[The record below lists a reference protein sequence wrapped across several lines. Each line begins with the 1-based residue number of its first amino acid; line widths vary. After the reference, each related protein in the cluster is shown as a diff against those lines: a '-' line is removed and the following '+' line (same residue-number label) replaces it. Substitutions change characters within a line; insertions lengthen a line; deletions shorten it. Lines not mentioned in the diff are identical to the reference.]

1 MRPKRGSREDDERI
15 LLALHL
21 VENEGWTCR
30 AAGEVIGLTKNA
42 VIGHTGRVRNEYG
55 ICRCNIHENRTS
67 GLPPFWWATSEHAKA
82 LVASIAPSA
91 YNARKVE
98 AA

>member
-55 ICRCNIHENRTS
+55 ICRCNIHENRTG